1 MTQPARGRGARSNP
15 AGRFEPLHIEYEEN
29 LPGNPGT
36 VYLVDSSRSALT
48 RNESPDIPFHF
59 SVNPYRGCEHG
70 CVYCYARPTH
80 EYLGFS
86 CGLDFETRILVK
98 EALPRLLLRELSS
111 PRWTPQPVALSGVT
125 DPYQPVERK
134 LRLTRKVLEVLG
146 GFRNPVVITTKNFL
160 VTRDIDLLQELA
172 SVGAAHVRLSVTTL
186 DHELQRRLEPRAATP
201 QRRLEALARLASA
214 GIPVGVSVAPVIP
227 GLTDHEIPAVLQ
239 AAREHGAVAAGFQL
253 LRLPAAVSILF
264 TDWLKEYYPDRAS
277 RVLHRIRETHGGRLD
292 DPRFHA
298 RMRGEGTYARQ
309 VAELFDM
316 ARRRSRLSADLPP
329 LSTTA
334 FRRPER
340 QPRLPF

>member
-1 MTQPARGRGARSNP
+1 
-15 AGRFEPLHIEYEEN
+15 
-29 LPGNPGT
+29 
-36 VYLVDSSRSALT
+36 
-48 RNESPDIPFHF
+48 
-59 SVNPYRGCEHG
+59 
-70 CVYCYARPTH
+70 
-80 EYLGFS
+80 
-86 CGLDFETRILVK
+86 
-98 EALPRLLLRELSS
+98 
-111 PRWTPQPVALSGVT
+111 
-125 DPYQPVERK
+125 
-134 LRLTRKVLEVLG
+134 
-146 GFRNPVVITTKNFL
+146 
-160 VTRDIDLLQELA
+160 
-172 SVGAAHVRLSVTTL
+172 
-186 DHELQRRLEPRAATP
+186 
-201 QRRLEALARLASA
+201 A

-329 LSTTA
+329 LSTAA